1 MLDSRR
7 TPTLTLLAL
16 GVWLVAAIAV
26 GASAGTV
33 DALGDPP
40 IRLAAFVL
48 LPTGA
53 FLGAYAMSASFR
65 AFTARLSLTWI
76 VGAHA
81 WRLVG
86 LGFVGAWL
94 YGALPAGFALPAGL
108 GDAVVALGALALV
121 PRLRR
126 GDVPRRALLAW
137 NLFGFVDLVA
147 AIALGLLYS
156 NGPFGVL
163 ATGTATT
170 EPIVTFPMSLIPTFL
185 VPLFLL
191 LHGLVFVRI
200 KHLGEAPRHPLEG
213 SSNRTTTVRSGG
225 SQGSL

>member
-48 LPTGA
+48 LPIGVA
-53 FLGAYAMSASFR
+53 LGAYAVSASFR
-65 AFTARLSLTWI
+65 AFTARLDLAWI

-86 LGFVGAWL
+86 LGFVTAWL
-94 YGALPAGFALPAGL
+94 FGAMPAGFALPAGL
-108 GDAVVALGALALV
+108 GDAAVAVGALALV

-126 GDVPRRALLAW
+126 GEVPRRMLLPW

-147 AIALGLLYS
+147 AIVLGVLYS
-156 NGPFGVL
+156 DGPFGVL
-163 ATGTATT
+163 ATETATT
-170 EPIVTFPMSLIPTFL
+170 APMVTFPVSLIPTFL

-191 LHGLVFVRI
+191 LHGLVFVR
-200 KHLGEAPRHPLEG
+200 LARLDSPSRR
-213 SSNRTTTVRSGG
+213 SSTSPASPPKSSARAASR
-225 SQGSL
+225 

>member
-1 MLDSRR
+1 MHPTRR
-7 TPTLTLLAL
+7 IPALTLLAL
-16 GVWLVAAIAV
+16 GVWLAAAIAV
-26 GASAGTV
+26 VASAGTV
-33 DALGDPP
+33 DAPGDPP

-48 LPTGA
+48 LPVGV
-53 FLGAYAMSASFR
+53 FLSVYATSPSLR
-65 AFTARLSLTWI
+65 AFTARLPLSWI

-108 GDAVVALGALALV
+108 GDAVAAAGALALL

-126 GDVPRRALLAW
+126 GDVPRKTLLAW
-137 NLFGFVDLVA
+137 NLFGLVDLVA
-147 AIALGLLYS
+147 ALALGLLYS
-156 NGPFGVL
+156 NGPFSVL
-163 ATGTATT
+163 AAGTATT
-170 EPIVTFPMSLIPTFL
+170 EPMVTFPVSLIPTFL

-200 KHLGEAPRHPLEG
+200 KHLDTPSPR
-213 SSNRTTTVRSGG
+213 
-225 SQGSL
+225 